1 MSEPFIFYRALDP
14 VKGSWDGY
22 GFFPLNSEN
31 DFIAYVTDAP
41 STASIHTPELIHDFW
56 TEHSRNALAR
66 NGSAELAKMEF
77 ADALNRL
84 QDSLQ
89 RRSRQDGSV
98 YQATLS
104 VAWKCGEQLL
114 YCAIGDS
121 ALQLLRDGR
130 LYRLSLNEV
139 WDGALIMD
147 ETGHYKERQKT
158 GSLQIIGN
166 GGEFIGSSQISDLHL
181 ETEDLVLL
189 NTDGME
195 DLLVPQRFIVLL
207 KEGEAHLRKELERV
221 FVQDRLKDDV
231 TLLAVRI
238 QLPQVFDVR
247 FELGQLQTEIRKV
260 QTDHKQLRT
269 ELERLSAP
277 QQRLE
282 KIERNLHQLSTQI
295 QKINKSQESGRK
307 PLLFPDQAKALT
319 RGQTFVPAK
328 TKQKASIPWL
338 LLVTVFLIGLIMGLS
353 FFLWNRPSA
362 PQRPVRTSA
371 IQNIAPANPTAPP
384 EISPAPNCTYV
395 IEKGDTL
402 EKVSLKKNITL
413 DTLLQLNPS
422 IRKTSP
428 LKVGE
433 KITTCRE
440 GL

>member
-1 MSEPFIFYRALDP
+1 MTEPFIFYRALDP

-22 GFFPLNSEN
+22 GFFPLHAEN

-41 STASIHTPELIHDFW
+41 STASVHTPELIHAFW
-56 TEHSRNALAR
+56 TKHSRTIAAL
-66 NGSAELAKMEF
+66 NGSAALAKMEF

-104 VAWKCGEQLL
+104 VAWRCGEQLL

-147 ETGHYKERQKT
+147 ETGQYKERQKT
-158 GSLQIIGN
+158 GSPQIIGN
-166 GGEFIGSSQISDLHL
+166 GGEFIGSSQISDLNL
-181 ETEDLVLL
+181 KKEDFVLL

-195 DLLVPQRFIVLL
+195 DLLAPQRFIALL
-207 KEGEAHLRKELERV
+207 KEGETNLRKELERL

-231 TLLAVRI
+231 TLLAIRI
-238 QLPQVFDVR
+238 QQPQVFDVR
-247 FELGQLQTEIRKV
+247 EELGLLQTEIRKV
-260 QTDHKQLRT
+260 QADHKQLRT

-277 QQRLE
+277 EQRLE
-282 KIERNLHQLSTQI
+282 KIEKNLNQLSQ
-295 QKINKSQESGRK
+295 QLQRGSKSQERK
-307 PLLFPDQAKALT
+307 SVSFPDQSKSISGGRSFLP
-319 RGQTFVPAK
+319 GK
-328 TKQKASIPWL
+328 TAQKSSIPWL
-338 LLVTVFLIGLIMGLS
+338 LLVTVFLIGLIIGLS
-353 FFLWNRPSA
+353 FFLWNRPST
-362 PQRPVRTSA
+362 QRPPVKASA
-371 IQNIAPANPTAPP
+371 IQNVPPSNIVSPP
-384 EISPAPNCTYV
+384 EISAQPDCTYV

-402 EKVSLKKNITL
+402 EKVAFRKNITL
-413 DTLLQLNPS
+413 DALLQLNPS

-428 LKVGE
+428 LRVGE

>member
-1 MSEPFIFYRALDP
+1 MTETFIFYRALDP

-22 GFFPLNSEN
+22 GFFPLHTEN

-41 STASIHTPELIHDFW
+41 STASVHTPELIHAFW
-56 TEHSRNALAR
+56 TEHSRNIASL

-139 WDGALIMD
+139 WDGALIME
-147 ETGHYKERQKT
+147 ETGQYKERQKT
-158 GSLQIIGN
+158 GSPQIIGN
-166 GGEFIGSSQISDLHL
+166 GGEFIGSSQISDLRL
-181 ETEDLVLL
+181 KKEDFVLL

-195 DLLVPQRFIVLL
+195 DLLAPQRFIALL
-207 KEGEAHLRKELERV
+207 KEGEGNLRKELERL

-231 TLLAVRI
+231 TLLAIRI
-238 QLPQVFDVR
+238 QQPQVFDVR
-247 FELGQLQTEIRKV
+247 EELGLLQTEIRRV
-260 QTDHKQLRT
+260 QTDQKQLRT

-282 KIERNLHQLSTQI
+282 KIEKNLNQLNQQI
-295 QKINKSQESGRK
+295 QKISKSQESGRS
-307 PLLFPDQAKALT
+307 
-319 RGQTFVPAK
+319 RGQTFVQAK
-328 TKQKASIPWL
+328 TTPKPAIPWL
-338 LLVTVFLIGLIMGLS
+338 LLVSVFLIGLIIGLS
-353 FFLWNRPSA
+353 FFLWNRPST
-362 PQRPVRTSA
+362 QRSPVKASA
-371 IQNIAPANPTAPP
+371 IQNAPPSNSASPP
-384 EISPAPNCTYV
+384 EISAQLNCTYV

-402 EKVSLKKNITL
+402 EKVAFRKNITL

-428 LKVGE
+428 LRVGE

>member
-22 GFFPLNSEN
+22 GFFPLHAEN

-41 STASIHTPELIHDFW
+41 STASVHTPELIHAFW
-56 TEHSRNALAR
+56 IEHSRTIAAL

-147 ETGHYKERQKT
+147 ETGQYKERQKT
-158 GSLQIIGN
+158 GSPQIIGN

-181 ETEDLVLL
+181 KKEDFVLL

-195 DLLVPQRFIVLL
+195 DLLAPQRFIALL
-207 KEGEAHLRKELERV
+207 KEGETNLRKELERL

-231 TLLAVRI
+231 TLLAIRI
-238 QLPQVFDVR
+238 QQPQGFDVR
-247 FELGQLQTEIRKV
+247 EELGLLQTEIRKI
-260 QTDHKQLRT
+260 QADHKQLRT
-269 ELERLSAP
+269 ELDQASIP

-282 KIERNLHQLSTQI
+282 KIEKNLNQLSQQI
-295 QKINKSQESGRK
+295 QKSNKTQESGRK
-307 PLLFPDQAKALT
+307 LLSSQDQSKALSSG
-319 RGQTFVPAK
+319 RTFVQPK
-328 TKQKASIPWL
+328 TGIPWL
-338 LLVTVFLIGLIMGLS
+338 LLASVFLIGLILGLS
-353 FFLWNRPSA
+353 FFLWNRPST
-362 PQRPVRTSA
+362 QRPPVRASA
-371 IQNIAPANPTAPP
+371 IQNVPPSNSVSPP
-384 EISPAPNCTYV
+384 EISAQPDCTYV

-402 EKVSLKKNITL
+402 DKVAFRKNITL
-413 DTLLQLNPS
+413 ETLLQLNPS

-428 LKVGE
+428 LRVGE